1 MIRLGTVMALAAFAF
16 GLTLVRPLEAEDAKD
31 TKAPLTGDAKFVWN
45 AAEGGMMEVK
55 LGKLAMEHAANADVH
70 MFGERMVTDHTKANQ
85 ELQRIADKKGY
96 KVPTDPDK
104 KDLDVFNHLKDLK
117 GADFDAAYIKDMV
130 KDHEED
136 VAEFTKASKEC
147 KDEDV
152 KAFASKTLPVIQD
165 HLNLAKK
172 VASKLNS
179 KDK

>member
-1 MIRLGTVMALAAFAF
+1 MPPT
-16 GLTLVRPLEAEDAKD
+16 LTR
-31 TKAPLTGDAKFVWN
+31 
-45 AAEGGMMEVK
+45 
-55 LGKLAMEHAANADVH
+55 

-85 ELQRIADKKGY
+85 ELPHRDKKGY
-96 KVPTDPDK
+96 KVPTDLEK
-104 KDLDVFNHLKDLK
+104 KDLDVFNQLKDLK

-136 VAEFTKASKEC
+136 VAEFTKASKES

-172 VASKLNS
+172 VA
-179 KDK
+179 